1 MEKPQ
6 TLNYEFRPEGWN
18 IKTEYRSKN
27 RMKFQLKLNQEEAE
41 AFRNFA
47 NTVKPTDLGM
57 NDFVRSI
64 FFNGIRSLEEQLTSN
79 LVQHME
85 ENRDDYEASGFNFD
99 EEGKLIGVDEE
110 TAKENIEIV
119 E

>member
-1 MEKPQ
+1 MTQQSKF
-6 TLNYEFRPEGWN
+6 TFNPEGWK

-47 NTVKPTDLGM
+47 NTVKPEELGM
-57 NDFVRSI
+57 EDFVRSI
-64 FFNGIRSLEEQLTSN
+64 FFNGVRSLEEQLTNN

-85 ENRDDYEASGFNFD
+85 ENRADYEASGFTFD
-99 EEGKLIGVDEE
+99 ASGKLTGVDEA
-110 TAKENIEIV
+110 TASGAIEV
-119 E
+119 LD

>member
-1 MEKPQ
+1 MKNKTKITFNPD
-6 TLNYEFRPEGWN
+6 GWK

-47 NTVKPTDLGM
+47 NSVKPDEITM

-64 FFNGIRSLEEQLTSN
+64 FFNGVRTLEQQLTTN

-85 ENRDDYEASGFNFD
+85 ENREEYEASGFTFD
-99 EEGKLIGVDEE
+99 TSGNLTGVDE
-110 TAKENIEIV
+110 ASASGNIEVI

>member
-1 MEKPQ
+1 MTAKNKITFNPD
-6 TLNYEFRPEGWN
+6 GWK

-27 RMKFQLKLNQEEAE
+27 RMKFQLKLSQEEAE
-41 AFRNFA
+41 AFKNFA
-47 NTVKPTDLGM
+47 SNVKPDEITM

-64 FFNGIRSLEEQLTSN
+64 FFNGVRTLEQQLTTN

-85 ENRDDYEASGFNFD
+85 ENREEYEASGFTFD
-99 EEGKLIGVDEE
+99 TSGNLTGVDEA
-110 TAKENIEIV
+110 TTSGSIEVV

>member
-1 MEKPQ
+1 MTDSLKFA
-6 TLNYEFRPEGWN
+6 FRPEGWK

-27 RMKFQLKLNQEEAE
+27 RMKFQLKLDKQEAE

-47 NTVKPTDLGM
+47 NTVKPAEINM

-64 FFNGIRSLEEQLTSN
+64 FFNGVRALEEELTQN
-79 LVQHME
+79 MVKHIEANRE
-85 ENRDDYEASGFNFD
+85 EYEASGFSFD
-99 EEGKLIGVDEE
+99 EEGKLAGVGDESTSGTVE
-110 TAKENIEIV
+110 TV

>member
-1 MEKPQ
+1 MTQQSKF
-6 TLNYEFRPEGWN
+6 TFNPEGWK

-47 NTVKPTDLGM
+47 NTVKPEELGM
-57 NDFVRSI
+57 EDFVRSI
-64 FFNGIRSLEEQLTSN
+64 FFNGVRSLEEQLTNN

-85 ENRDDYEASGFNFD
+85 ENRADYEASGFTFD
-99 EEGKLIGVDEE
+99 ASGKLTGVDEIIS
-110 TAKENIEIV
+110 KLFPKRS
-119 E
+119 

>member
-1 MEKPQ
+1 MTDSLKFA
-6 TLNYEFRPEGWN
+6 FRPEGWK

-27 RMKFQLKLNQEEAE
+27 RMKFQLKLDKQEAE

-47 NTVKPTDLGM
+47 NTVKPTEINM

-64 FFNGIRSLEEQLTSN
+64 FFNGVRALEEELTQN
-79 LVQHME
+79 MVKHIEANRE
-85 ENRDDYEASGFNFD
+85 EYEASGFSFD
-99 EEGKLIGVDEE
+99 EEGKLAGVGDESTSGTVE
-110 TAKENIEIV
+110 TV

>member
-1 MEKPQ
+1 MTDSLKFA
-6 TLNYEFRPEGWN
+6 FRPEGWK

-27 RMKFQLKLNQEEAE
+27 RMKFQLKLDKQEAE

-47 NTVKPTDLGM
+47 NTVKPAEINM

-64 FFNGIRSLEEQLTSN
+64 FFNGVRALEEELTTN
-79 LVQHME
+79 MVKHIQ
-85 ENRDDYEASGFNFD
+85 ENREEYEASGFTFD
-99 EEGKLIGVDEE
+99 DDGKLTGVGDDS
-110 TAKENIEIV
+110 TSGTVEIT

>member
-1 MEKPQ
+1 MTNDLKFSFHFDE
-6 TLNYEFRPEGWN
+6 WD

-27 RMKFQLKLNQEEAE
+27 RMKFQLKLSQEEAE

-47 NTVKPTDLGM
+47 NAVKPHDLGM

-64 FFNGIRSLEEQLTSN
+64 FFNGVRALEQELTQN
-79 LVQHME
+79 MVQHME
-85 ENRDDYEASGFNFD
+85 ENREDYEASGFTFD
-99 EEGKLIGVDEE
+99 ASGKLTGVDE
-110 TAKENIEIV
+110 ASASGSIEVV

>member
-1 MEKPQ
+1 MNAENKI
-6 TLNYEFRPEGWN
+6 TFNPEGWK

-41 AFRNFA
+41 AFKNFA
-47 NTVKPTDLGM
+47 GNVKPDEITM

-64 FFNGIRSLEEQLTSN
+64 FFNGVRALEEQLTSN
-79 LVQHME
+79 LVKHME
-85 ENRDDYEASGFNFD
+85 DNREEYEASGFTFD
-99 EEGKLIGVDEE
+99 SSGNLTGVNE
-110 TAKENIEIV
+110 AQASGSIEVI